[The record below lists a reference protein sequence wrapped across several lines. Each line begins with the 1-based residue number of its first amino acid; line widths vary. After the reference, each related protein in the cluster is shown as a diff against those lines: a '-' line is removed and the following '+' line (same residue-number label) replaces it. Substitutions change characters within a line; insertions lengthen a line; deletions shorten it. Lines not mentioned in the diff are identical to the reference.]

1 MRFHL
6 APKPL
11 YHYRPPAM
19 KSPTTLNDDRDLMSR
34 GRILRREWKR
44 YKPHLPKSTS
54 LPQLELA
61 PAKRPLFTCR
71 QCGFSNVYIP
81 LCLWCSWT
89 STEATAAFVA
99 ATPRRSRCISGPGRV
114 VWKDGISDP
123 KPEDREANELTAS
136 SVTVQKMGALC
147 GSEPLAPVATDTLQ
161 DSVLAARPD
170 LPSERSSVVRA
181 TLKALGS
188 QGADLEHKP
197 GAIRARRGLPEAK
210 VIIPPRQTTT
220 RTIPAEMMPVP
231 DRAPLYRVHHNAPI
245 HPVSLP
251 PIISATRT
259 LHRKHHM
266 TFPRQKSTR
275 SLRSRVIAMSTP
287 QPVPVV
293 SAPVSVTQ
301 VDRTTQP
308 SDHILTRQVHVLIP
322 DNAQLCTCHVHVH
335 RHETIV
341 PIAAP
346 GRPSFEFTRPR
357 RSTTSGW
364 SVSGEI
370 ELQIALSQRREEER
384 DYLVEPGDEG
394 ASRKGTETRYG
405 FANLV
410 LRRS

>member
-275 SLRSRVIAMSTP
+275 SLRSRVIAIRPYYTAIRPHFNKTGSRPDTP
-287 QPVPVV
+287 TTPN
-293 SAPVSVTQ
+293 SAPATSMSI
-301 VDRTTQP
+301 D
-308 SDHILTRQVHVLIP
+308 TRQSFP
-322 DNAQLCTCHVHVH
+322 S
-335 RHETIV
+335 
-341 PIAAP
+341 PPP

-370 ELQIALSQRREEER
+370 ELQIALSQRREEE
-384 DYLVEPGDEG
+384 EG
-394 ASRKGTETRYG
+394 LPCRTGRRGSIAQGVRKLGTGLR
-405 FANLV
+405 NLV